1 MPAQKQ
7 EVGCT
12 GRLERVKG
20 AARHAARTDAAPRRA
35 PGVPG
40 LHTLVA
46 SAAQAARA
54 LQLPLP
60 DANAA
65 ALLRR
70 FALELGVPQAR
81 RFAPIPA

>member
-1 MPAQKQ
+1 M
-7 EVGCT
+7 
-12 GRLERVKG
+12 
-20 AARHAARTDAAPRRA
+20 
-35 PGVPG
+35 PG
-40 LHTLVA
+40 LHTLVT

-81 RFAPIPA
+81 RFALTPA